1 MAITVQRGP
10 SMVDYGMAVAKAAE
24 QSTANDRSA
33 QYANYLAGIQKAG
46 MDYGLGL
53 GNLGVAQGKLGLEAQ
68 GQANDL
74 SVKKRAL
81 DQGDYQNYLKRDEL
95 KMQTAL
101 ANNQNVINMVGA
113 SSNMNN
119 SYANLAQS
127 MLMPR

>member
-10 SMVDYGMAVAKAAE
+10 SMIDYGMAVAKAAE
-24 QSTANDRSA
+24 QSTANDRAA

-46 MDYGLGL
+46 QDYGLGL
-53 GNLGVAQGKLGLEAQ
+53 GNLGVAQSKLGLEAT
-68 GQANDL
+68 GQANEL
-74 SVKKRAL
+74 AVKKRAL
-81 DQGDYQNYLKRDEL
+81 DQGDYQNRLESDRL
-95 KMQTAL
+95 RMQTAL

-113 SSNMNN
+113 TSGMNN